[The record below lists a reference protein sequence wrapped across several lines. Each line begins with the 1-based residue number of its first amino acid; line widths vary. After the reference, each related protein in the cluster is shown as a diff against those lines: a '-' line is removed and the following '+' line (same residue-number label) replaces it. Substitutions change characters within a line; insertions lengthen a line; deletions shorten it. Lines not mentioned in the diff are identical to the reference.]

1 MEKKQYGIGIIGAG
15 FMGKTH
21 TYNYVNIPLF
31 YDGLPFKTKLVGI
44 CNRTLSKAETLRDD
58 FGYDF
63 ATSDYRDLIERKDID
78 IIDVCTPNN
87 LHREQIVA
95 SLKAGK
101 HVYADKPL
109 CITNEEAD
117 EIVQVH
123 ERSGLIGQMA
133 FHNRF
138 YPWSKKIKSL
148 AEEGFFG
155 RIISFRA
162 TYYHSSNIKTRSF
175 RGWKQDKVLAGGG
188 TLVDMGSHAL
198 DLVYALLGEYERL
211 SMDSLILWPERPDA
225 EGNMVRV
232 ESEDHILLNVRMRS
246 GAIGTIEVSKV
257 IAGSN
262 DDLCLELYGTDGALK
277 FNSMDQNYV
286 YVYDNRDPDGNVGSD
301 TPIRSDAPIG
311 GMKGFK
317 AVETMNKDPESRSNF
332 PGPRFDIG
340 WLRGHMGSQY
350 NFLTCVHENRPATP
364 SLKDGAYLQKIMNRL
379 YEVDNSGKPAVF

>member
-1 MEKKQYGIGIIGAG
+1 VKKEYGIGIIGAG

-31 YDGLPFKTKLVGI
+31 YDDLPFTTRFVGI
-44 CNRTLSKAETLRDD
+44 CNRTLSKAEALRDD
-58 FGYDF
+58 FGYEF
-63 ATSDYRDLIERKDID
+63 ATSDYMDLIERDDID

-87 LHREQIVA
+87 LHRDQIIA
-95 SLKAGK
+95 ALDAGK

-109 CITNEEAD
+109 CITDEEAD

-123 ERSGLIGQMA
+123 KRSGMIGQMA

-138 YPWSKKIKSL
+138 YPWSKKIRSL
-148 AEEGFFG
+148 VSEDFFG
-155 RIISFRA
+155 RIITFRA
-162 TYYHSSNIKTRSF
+162 TYYHSSNIKTKKF
-175 RGWKQDKVLAGGG
+175 RGWKQDKVQAGGG

-198 DLVYALLGEYERL
+198 DLIYSFLGEYEQL
-211 SMDSLILWPERPDA
+211 SMDSVILWAERPD
-225 EGNMVRV
+225 EQGNMITV
-232 ESEDHILLNVRMRS
+232 ESEDHILLNARMRS

-262 DDLCLELYGTDGALK
+262 DDLCIELYGTDGALK

-286 YVYDNRDPDGNVGSD
+286 YVYDNRDPD
-301 TPIRSDAPIG
+301 TPIGPDARIG

-317 AVETMNKDPESRSNF
+317 AIETMNKDPESKSNF

-350 NFLTCVHENRPATP
+350 NFLKSVYENKPAIP

-379 YEVDNSGKPAVF
+379 YEVDNSGKRVTF

>member
-1 MEKKQYGIGIIGAG
+1 MEKKEYGIGIIGAG

-31 YDGLPFKTKLVGI
+31 YDDLPFKTKLVGI
-44 CNRTLSKAETLRDD
+44 CNRTLSKAERLRDD
-58 FGYDF
+58 FGYEF
-63 ATSDYRDLIERKDID
+63 ATSDYMDLIERDDID

-87 LHREQIVA
+87 LHRDQIIA
-95 SLKAGK
+95 ALNAGK

-109 CITNEEAD
+109 CITDEEAD
-117 EIVQVH
+117 EIVHAH
-123 ERSGLIGQMA
+123 ERSGKIGQMA

-138 YPWSKKIKSL
+138 YPWSKKIQSL
-148 AEEGFFG
+148 VSEDFFG
-155 RIISFRA
+155 KIISFRA
-162 TYYHSSNIKTRSF
+162 TYYHSSNIKTKKF
-175 RGWKQDKVLAGGG
+175 RGWKQDKVQAGGG

-198 DLVYALLGEYERL
+198 DLIYSFLGEYEQL
-211 SMDSLILWPERPDA
+211 SMDSVILWAERPDD
-225 EGNMVRV
+225 EGNMVTV
-232 ESEDHILLNVRMRS
+232 DSEDHILLNARMKS

-262 DDLCLELYGTDGALK
+262 DDLCLEIYGTDGALK

-286 YVYDNRDPDGNVGSD
+286 YVYDNRDPDGS
-301 TPIRSDAPIG
+301 IRPDAPVG
-311 GMKGFK
+311 GMKGYR
-317 AVETMNKDPESRSNF
+317 ALETMNKDPESKSNF

-350 NFLTCVHENRPATP
+350 NFLKCVHENTAAVP

-379 YEVDNSGKPAVF
+379 YEVDNSGSRIRVYV